1 MTSFAGRLHGPPL
14 MVTVAGWPTL
24 SRFQETKGE
33 DSFVKRAVISD
44 IHANLA
50 AFERVLEHIRE
61 QGIEEIYCLGDIIGY
76 GPDPR
81 KCIDLAADFSL
92 NLLGNH
98 EEAVCLGA
106 IGFNP
111 KAKIAIDWTRKQL
124 NLETEPPDKNREL
137 WNFLG
142 RLEKRH
148 KDGDFFFVHGSP
160 REPTREYIFKQDFK
174 DRAKMDA
181 LFGSPG
187 DIEWKVCLFGHNHQ
201 PGIFLEGDPYGF
213 LAPADC
219 GHEYRHAGLKSRILV
234 SVGSV
239 GQPRDGDWRA
249 SYVTVDDEMIHFHR
263 VEYDHR
269 RAIERYEE
277 VPELPARLAHL
288 PGTPFAEDELAAT
301 GRLREITDAAS
312 VKAAKRSRKKPSSP

>member
-1 MTSFAGRLHGPPL
+1 M
-14 MVTVAGWPTL
+14 
-24 SRFQETKGE
+24 KGE

-81 KCIDLAADFSL
+81 KCIDLAEDFSL

-160 REPTREYIFKQDFK
+160 REPTREYIFKQDFQ

-181 LFGSPG
+181 IFAAPG
-187 DIEWKVCLFGHNHQ
+187 DIEWKVCFAGHTHH
-201 PGIFLEGDPYGF
+201 PGVFAQDHPYVFFEPSELG
-213 LAPADC
+213 
-219 GHEYRHAGLKSRILV
+219 YRYRYAGLKSKILV
-234 SVGSV
+234 NVGSV

-249 SYVTVDDEMIHFHR
+249 SYVVVDDEEIRFHR
-263 VEYDHR
+263 VDYDVQRTIR
-269 RAIERYEE
+269 RFKEN
-277 VPELPARLAHL
+277 PELPEYLAR
-288 PGTPFAEDELAAT
+288 
-301 GRLREITDAAS
+301 RLEEG
-312 VKAAKRSRKKPSSP
+312 K